1 MPIALQTAITGQ
13 TDYAVRMTLE
23 NSTTQVAGSP
33 FALAELLPGLYR
45 ANPAQTD
52 VFADGLYRIEFIKGG
67 APLSP
72 PVYDTYQLRGG
83 QEAALATAFST
94 GDRTTLE
101 AISTRASE
109 ARLINLETV
118 ARDATAA
125 TYRATGFSTPAQ
137 VTAVTTAVNNARDN
151 VNTNTN
157 TARDAVIAAPA
168 FTAGDRTTL
177 NAIST
182 RASEVRLANLETVAR
197 DSTAATYRA
206 TGFST
211 PANVNAVTTAVN
223 AARDAVLNQGNTEW
237 SPDNLTIS
245 RLGGLLTGDYSRF
258 TATALS
264 NAPTGGGGSAGLTTE
279 QNARLFAIPVD
290 PLLAGS
296 YVAPDNDAI
305 ADLAQSV
312 AQIPTTAPPAPSAI
326 ATAVQEALEPQL
338 DAIAGDTTKARAGK
352 TNKAIAN
359 PITGIT
365 TVFADDGTTPL
376 YRILTRNANGEPALE
391 DTVVREVVP
400 LT

>member
-33 FALAELLPGLYR
+33 FAAPEFLPGLYR

-52 VFADGLYRIEFIKGG
+52 VFADGLYRLEFIKGG
-67 APLSP
+67 VSLNP

-94 GDRTTLE
+94 ADRTTLE
-101 AISTRASE
+101 GISTRASE
-109 ARLINLETV
+109 VRLVNLETV

-125 TYRATGFSTPAQ
+125 TYRATGFATPAQ

-157 TARDAVIAAPA
+157 TARDTIISTPA
-168 FTAGDRTTL
+168 FTTSDRTTL

-182 RASEVRLANLETVAR
+182 RASEARLANLETVAR

-211 PANVNAVTTAVN
+211 PANVSAVTTAVN

-264 NAPTGGGGSAGLTTE
+264 NAPSTGGSAGLTTE

-290 PLLAGS
+290 PLLAGN

-312 AQIPTTAPPAPSAI
+312 AQIPTAAAPAPSAI
-326 ATAVQEALEPQL
+326 ATAVQAALEPQL
-338 DAIAGDTTKARAGK
+338 DAIAASADKARAAD

-365 TVFADDGTTPL
+365 TVFADDNTTPL